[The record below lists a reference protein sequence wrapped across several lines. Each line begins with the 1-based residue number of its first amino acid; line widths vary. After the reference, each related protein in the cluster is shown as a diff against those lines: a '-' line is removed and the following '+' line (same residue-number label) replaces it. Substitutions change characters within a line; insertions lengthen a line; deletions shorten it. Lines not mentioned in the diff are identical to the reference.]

1 MEIGTRKV
9 FIVILTANGTF
20 QMKTSMLDI
29 EQQQESERYYPAQ
42 DAAARAQRPPTLGYW
57 AGNSEAVCFQPLNSE
72 TILETMRQ
80 PVNLVYDPQRQAIGI
95 VQGGTIT
102 HQPVESALPLLSM
115 LGPLYPEWLG
125 DRAFLQ
131 THGLRFAYLGGSM
144 ARGIATTDIAIALA
158 EVGAMGMFG
167 AAGLTLKE
175 VDAAI
180 GRMSDALDSRGL
192 PWGCNLIHSPNEP
205 KLEDELV
212 ELYLRRNV
220 RCVEASAFMRLTKAV
235 VRYACTGLR
244 RADNGEV
251 VRSRHLFAKISREE
265 VALHFLSPAPNDLL
279 KQLVDEGHLTEQE
292 AELAREV
299 PLAEQLIVE
308 SDSGGHTD
316 NRPLNALF
324 PVIAQ
329 LRDRL
334 SRQFGYRR
342 PIHLGAAGSLGT
354 PEALAAAY
362 ALGAAFVLI
371 GSVHQSALESGVSAD
386 SRELLA
392 QAGPAD
398 IAMTASADMFEMGV
412 KVQVLSRGT
421 MMAVRGNQLYELYK
435 RYNAIEEIPAD
446 TRAALEKNIF
456 RMPLDQVWQSTE
468 SFFSIADPVQLQ
480 RAERDPKHK
489 LALIF
494 RWYIGNS
501 SRWPIIGEQGRQADY
516 QLWCGPAMGAFNRWV
531 AGSFL
536 EPASARNVQQIALNL
551 LEGAAMVTR
560 AHQYRSYGLAVPA
573 QAFHYRPIKL
583 RV

>member
-1 MEIGTRKV
+1 MDIKQQHQPDSHPPVQDFSTR
-9 FIVILTANGTF
+9 T
-20 QMKTSMLDI
+20 
-29 EQQQESERYYPAQ
+29 QQ
-42 DAAARAQRPPTLGYW
+42 PPTLGYW
-57 AGNSEAVCFQPLNSE
+57 VGNRDDVNFKPVDSG
-72 TILETMRQ
+72 TILETMRR
-80 PVNLVYDPQRQAIGI
+80 PVSLIYEPRLRAVGI
-95 VQGGTIT
+95 VQGGTVT
-102 HQPVESALPLLSM
+102 DLNDEAALPLLST

-125 DRAFLQ
+125 DRTFLQ

-144 ARGIATTDIAIALA
+144 ARGIATTDMAITLA
-158 EVGAMGMFG
+158 EIGAMGMFG
-167 AAGLTLKE
+167 AAGLALRE

-180 GRMSDALDSRGL
+180 GRMSAALDSRGL

-205 KLEDELV
+205 ALEDKLV
-212 ELYLRRNV
+212 ELYLRRDV
-220 RCVEASAFMRLTKAV
+220 RWVEASAFMRLTKAV

-244 RADNGEV
+244 RGDSGEV
-251 VRSRHLFAKISREE
+251 VRSRHLFAKVSRQE
-265 VALHFLSPAPNDLL
+265 VARHFLSPAPDDLL
-279 KQLVDEGHLTEQE
+279 TQLVAEGCLNEQE
-292 AELAREV
+292 AQLAREV

-324 PVIAQ
+324 PVIAG

-342 PIHLGAAGSLGT
+342 PIHLGAAGGLGT

-371 GSVHQSALESGVSAD
+371 GSVHQSALESGISAD

-421 MMAVRGNQLYELYK
+421 LMAVRGNQLYELYK
-435 RYNAIEEIPAD
+435 RYNALEDIPAD
-446 TRAALEKNIF
+446 TRAALEKNTF
-456 RMPLDQVWQSTE
+456 RMSLNDVWKDTQ
-468 SFFSIADPVQLQ
+468 SFFSGIDIAQLE

-501 SRWPIIGEQGRQADY
+501 SRWPLIGELARQADY
-516 QLWCGPAMGAFNRWV
+516 QLWCGPAMGAFNGWV
-531 AGSFL
+531 SGSFL
-536 EPASARNVQQIALNL
+536 EPAENRSVQQIALNL
-551 LEGAAMVTR
+551 LEGAAAVTR
-560 AHQYRSYGLAVPA
+560 AHQYRTYGLAVPA
-573 QAFHYRPIKL
+573 TAFQYRPTKL